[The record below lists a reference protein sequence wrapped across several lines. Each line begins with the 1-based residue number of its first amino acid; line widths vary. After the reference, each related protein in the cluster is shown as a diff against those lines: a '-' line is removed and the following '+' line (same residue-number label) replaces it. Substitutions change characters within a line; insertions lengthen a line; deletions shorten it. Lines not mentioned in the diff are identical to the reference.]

1 MAAIVNAASVTS
13 VAAGSKVRGCAT
25 RQQGASAIRGQG
37 FRVHHASTSS
47 ASSRRV
53 GSGSRAAKL
62 SVSAT
67 ASDSDAAANTMGRRD
82 LAKGALAA
90 TAAAALAAMPAGPAK
105 AEETS
110 KFWELV
116 DLPLE
121 PGVILLDIAFVD
133 DKHGFLL
140 GTRQTILETFD
151 GGKTWD
157 FKSIP
162 AAFDEDVNYRFNSV
176 SFKGSEGWIVGKPAI
191 LLHTTD
197 GGATWERV
205 GLSPRLPGAP
215 VLITATADNGQA
227 ELVTDEGAIYLTTD
241 AARNW
246 KAAVEE
252 TISATLNRTVSSG
265 ITGASYY
272 TGTFSTIARNTDGEY
287 IGLSSRGNFYMT
299 WSPGQA
305 YWQPHNRSSARRVQ
319 SMGWRPDGGVWELT
333 RGGGIFFSNTSELP
347 DDDDDF
353 TEGKI
358 GSRGFG
364 LLDLGSKPSGKQ
376 FWIVGGSGS
385 VFYSNDAGKSWKR
398 DGGTDD
404 VAANLYNVKFNGE
417 KSGFI
422 LGNDG
427 VLLRYVGA

>member
-1 MAAIVNAASVTS
+1 MAALTNAASASLAPPAS
-13 VAAGSKVRGCAT
+13 VAARAG
-25 RQQGASAIRGQG
+25 
-37 FRVHHASTSS
+37 
-47 ASSRRV
+47 SSRRAAFQGARV
-53 GSGSRAAKL
+53 PSNASARAGDAKRAAPL
-62 SVSAT
+62 VRASA
-67 ASDSDAAANTMGRRD
+67 DDAAPGFGRRD

-90 TAAAALAAMPAGPAK
+90 LSAPVIAAMPAGPAK
-105 AEETS
+105 AEEVS
-110 KFWELV
+110 KYWDIV

-157 FKSIP
+157 FKSVSN
-162 AAFDEDVNYRFNSV
+162 ALDEDVNYRFNSV
-176 SFKGSEGWIVGKPAI
+176 SFKGQEGWIVGKPAI

-197 GGATWERV
+197 GGANWERV

-215 VLITATADNGQA
+215 VLITATNSNGQA
-227 ELVTDEGAIYLTTD
+227 EMVTDEGAIYLTTD

-272 TGTFSTIARNTDGEY
+272 TGTFSTISRNDDGEY

-333 RGGGIFFSNTSELP
+333 RGGGIYFSTTNDLP
-347 DDDDDF
+347 DNDDDF
-353 TEGKI
+353 AEGKI

-364 LLDLGSKPSGKQ
+364 LLDLGAKPNGKE

-385 VFYSNDAGKSWKR
+385 VFYSNDAGRSWKR
-398 DGGTDD
+398 DRGVDG
-404 VAANLYNVKFNGE
+404 VAANLYNVKFN
-417 KSGFI
+417 SNDNGFI

-427 VLLRYVGA
+427 VLLKYNGRGV

>member
-1 MAAIVNAASVTS
+1 MAALTTAASAS
-13 VAAGSKVRGCAT
+13 VVAPVSAAARTG
-25 RQQGASAIRGQG
+25 
-37 FRVHHASTSS
+37 
-47 ASSRRV
+47 SSRRAAFTGQRVLGNVSARV
-53 GSGSRAAKL
+53 GSAKQAAPLAVRAAADD
-62 SVSAT
+62 SA
-67 ASDSDAAANTMGRRD
+67 AHLGRRD
-82 LAKGALAA
+82 IAKAALAVLSA
-90 TAAAALAAMPAGPAK
+90 PVIAAMPAGPAK
-105 AEETS
+105 AEEVS
-110 KFWELV
+110 KFWDIV

-133 DKHGFLL
+133 ENHGFLL

-157 FKSIP
+157 FKSV
-162 AAFDEDVNYRFNSV
+162 ANALDEDVNYRFNSV
-176 SFKGSEGWIVGKPAI
+176 SFKGQEGWIVGKPAI

-197 GGATWERV
+197 GGVNWERV

-215 VLITATADNGQA
+215 VLITATNSNGQA
-227 ELVTDEGAIYLTTD
+227 EMVTDEGAIYLTTD

-272 TGTFSTIARNTDGEY
+272 TGTFSTISRNNDGEY

-299 WSPGQA
+299 WAPGQA

-333 RGGGIFFSNTSELP
+333 RGGGIYFSTTNDLP
-347 DDDDDF
+347 DNDDDF
-353 TEGKI
+353 AEGKI

-364 LLDLGSKPSGKQ
+364 LLDLGAKPDGKE

-385 VFYSNDAGKSWKR
+385 VFYSKDQGRSWKR
-398 DGGTDD
+398 DRGADG
-404 VAANLYNVKFNGE
+404 VAANLYTVKFNTNAN
-417 KSGFI
+417 GFI

-427 VLLRYVGA
+427 VLLKYNGRGV

>member
-1 MAAIVNAASVTS
+1 MAALTNAASASLVAPAS
-13 VAAGSKVRGCAT
+13 VAARAG
-25 RQQGASAIRGQG
+25 
-37 FRVHHASTSS
+37 
-47 ASSRRV
+47 SSRRAAIQGARV
-53 GSGSRAAKL
+53 PSNASARAGDAKRAAPL
-62 SVSAT
+62 ARASA
-67 ASDSDAAANTMGRRD
+67 DDAAPGFGRRD
-82 LAKGALAA
+82 LAKGALV
-90 TAAAALAAMPAGPAK
+90 ALSAPVIAAMPAGPAK
-105 AEETS
+105 AEEVS
-110 KFWELV
+110 KYWDIV

-133 DKHGFLL
+133 EKHGFLL

-157 FKSIP
+157 FKSVSN
-162 AAFDEDVNYRFNSV
+162 ALDEDVNYRFNSV
-176 SFKGSEGWIVGKPAI
+176 SFKGQEGWIVGKPAI

-197 GGATWERV
+197 GGANWERV

-215 VLITATADNGQA
+215 VLITATSSNGQA
-227 ELVTDEGAIYLTTD
+227 EMVTDEGAIYLTTD

-272 TGTFSTIARNTDGEY
+272 TGTFSTISRNDDGEY

-319 SMGWRPDGGVWELT
+319 SMGWRPDGGIWELT
-333 RGGGIFFSNTSELP
+333 RGGGIYFSTTNELP
-347 DDDDDF
+347 DNDDDF
-353 TEGKI
+353 AEGKI

-364 LLDLGSKPSGKQ
+364 LLDLGAKPNGKE

-398 DGGTDD
+398 DRGADG
-404 VAANLYNVKFNGE
+404 VAANLYTVKFNTNDN
-417 KSGFI
+417 GFI

-427 VLLRYVGA
+427 VLLKYNGRGV

>member
-1 MAAIVNAASVTS
+1 MVALTNAASASLVAPAS
-13 VAAGSKVRGCAT
+13 VAARAG
-25 RQQGASAIRGQG
+25 
-37 FRVHHASTSS
+37 
-47 ASSRRV
+47 SSRRAAFQGARV
-53 GSGSRAAKL
+53 PSNASARAGDAKRAAPL
-62 SVSAT
+62 VRASA
-67 ASDSDAAANTMGRRD
+67 DDAAPGFGRRD

-90 TAAAALAAMPAGPAK
+90 LSAPVIAAMPAGPAK
-105 AEETS
+105 AEEVS
-110 KFWELV
+110 KYWDIV

-157 FKSIP
+157 FKSVSN
-162 AAFDEDVNYRFNSV
+162 ALDEDVNYRFNSV
-176 SFKGSEGWIVGKPAI
+176 SFKGQEGWIVGKPAI

-197 GGATWERV
+197 GGANWERV

-215 VLITATADNGQA
+215 VLITATSSNGQA
-227 ELVTDEGAIYLTTD
+227 EMVTDEGAIYLTTD

-272 TGTFSTIARNTDGEY
+272 TGTFSTISRNDDGEY

-299 WSPGQA
+299 WAPGQA

-333 RGGGIFFSNTSELP
+333 RGGGIYFSTTNDLP
-347 DDDDDF
+347 DNDDDF
-353 TEGKI
+353 AEGKI

-364 LLDLGSKPSGKQ
+364 LLDLGAKPNGKE

-385 VFYSNDAGKSWKR
+385 VFYSNDAGRSWKR
-398 DGGTDD
+398 DRGVDG
-404 VAANLYNVKFNGE
+404 VAANLYNVKFN
-417 KSGFI
+417 SNDNGFI

-427 VLLRYVGA
+427 VLLKYNGRGV

>member
-1 MAAIVNAASVTS
+1 MAALTNAASASLVAPAS
-13 VAAGSKVRGCAT
+13 VAARAG
-25 RQQGASAIRGQG
+25 
-37 FRVHHASTSS
+37 
-47 ASSRRV
+47 SSRRAAFQGARV
-53 GSGSRAAKL
+53 PSNASARAGDAKRAAPL
-62 SVSAT
+62 VRASA
-67 ASDSDAAANTMGRRD
+67 DDAAPGFGRRD

-90 TAAAALAAMPAGPAK
+90 LSAPVIAAMPAGPAK
-105 AEETS
+105 AEEVS
-110 KFWELV
+110 KYWDIV

-157 FKSIP
+157 FKSVSN
-162 AAFDEDVNYRFNSV
+162 ALDEDVNYRFNSV
-176 SFKGSEGWIVGKPAI
+176 SFKGQEGWIVGKPAI

-197 GGATWERV
+197 GGANWERV

-215 VLITATADNGQA
+215 VLITATNSNGQA
-227 ELVTDEGAIYLTTD
+227 EMVTDEGAIYLTTD

-272 TGTFSTIARNTDGEY
+272 TGTFSTISRNDDGEY

-333 RGGGIFFSNTSELP
+333 RGGGIYFSTTNDLP
-347 DDDDDF
+347 DNDDDF
-353 TEGKI
+353 AEGKI
-358 GSRGFG
+358 GSRCFG
-364 LLDLGSKPSGKQ
+364 LLDLGAKPNGNE

-385 VFYSNDAGKSWKR
+385 VFYSNDAGRSWKR
-398 DGGTDD
+398 DRGVDG
-404 VAANLYNVKFNGE
+404 VAANLYNVKFN
-417 KSGFI
+417 SNDNGFI

-427 VLLRYVGA
+427 VLLKYNGRGV

>member
-1 MAAIVNAASVTS
+1 VI
-13 VAAGSKVRGCAT
+13 
-25 RQQGASAIRGQG
+25 
-37 FRVHHASTSS
+37 
-47 ASSRRV
+47 
-53 GSGSRAAKL
+53 
-62 SVSAT
+62 
-67 ASDSDAAANTMGRRD
+67 
-82 LAKGALAA
+82 
-90 TAAAALAAMPAGPAK
+90 AAMPAGPAK
-105 AEETS
+105 AEEVS
-110 KFWELV
+110 KYWDIV

-157 FKSIP
+157 FKSVSN
-162 AAFDEDVNYRFNSV
+162 ALDEDVNYRFNSV
-176 SFKGSEGWIVGKPAI
+176 SFKGQEGWIVGKPAI

-197 GGATWERV
+197 GGANWERV

-215 VLITATADNGQA
+215 VLITATNSNGQA
-227 ELVTDEGAIYLTTD
+227 EMVTDEGAIYLTTD

-272 TGTFSTIARNTDGEY
+272 TGTFSTISRNDDGEY

-299 WSPGQA
+299 WAPGQA

-333 RGGGIFFSNTSELP
+333 RGGGIYFSTTNDLP
-347 DDDDDF
+347 DNDDDF
-353 TEGKI
+353 AEGKI

-364 LLDLGSKPSGKQ
+364 LLDLGAKPNGKE

-385 VFYSNDAGKSWKR
+385 VFYSNDSGRSWKR
-398 DGGTDD
+398 DRGADG
-404 VAANLYNVKFNGE
+404 VAANLYTVKFN
-417 KSGFI
+417 SNDNGFI

-427 VLLRYVGA
+427 VLLKYNGRGV

>member
-1 MAAIVNAASVTS
+1 MSVIVNAASVATAAAVSSVTS
-13 VAAGSKVRGCAT
+13 RTRATTT
-25 RQQGASAIRGQG
+25 RQAASFRGLRVPSKASPKSAGAS
-37 FRVHHASTSS
+37 
-47 ASSRRV
+47 
-53 GSGSRAAKL
+53 RAVNL
-62 SVSAT
+62 SVSAS
-67 ASDSDAAANTMGRRD
+67 AFDEAATFGRRE

-90 TAAAALAAMPAGPAK
+90 LAAPAIAAMPAGPAK
-105 AEETS
+105 AEEIS
-110 KFWELV
+110 KFWEKV

-121 PGVILLDIAFVD
+121 PGIILLDIAFVD

-176 SFKGSEGWIVGKPAI
+176 SFKGQEGWIVGKPAI

-197 GGATWERV
+197 GGANWERV

-215 VLITATADNGQA
+215 VLITATGTNGQA
-227 ELVTDEGAIYLTTD
+227 EMVTDEGAIYLTTD

-246 KAAVEE
+246 RAAVEE

-272 TGTFSTIARNTDGEY
+272 TGTFSTISRNPDGEY

-319 SMGWRPDGGVWELT
+319 SMGWRPDGGLWELT
-333 RGGGIFFSNTSELP
+333 RGGGIFFSTSNGLP
-347 DDDDDF
+347 EDDNDF
-353 TEGKI
+353 EEGRI

-364 LLDLGSKPSGKQ
+364 LLDLASKPDGKE

-385 VFYSNDAGKSWKR
+385 VFFSKDAGKSWKR
-398 DGGTDD
+398 DRGTDD
-404 VAANLYNVKFNGE
+404 VAANLYTVKFNSE

-427 VLLRYVGA
+427 VLLRYIA

>member
-1 MAAIVNAASVTS
+1 MAAIVNAASVAATS
-13 VAAGSKVRGCAT
+13 AT
-25 RQQGASAIRGQG
+25 RSSSVSARQQASFRGG
-37 FRVHHASTSS
+37 VRVQPQQHKASSCRVGCG
-47 ASSRRV
+47 ASSRR
-53 GSGSRAAKL
+53 APKL
-62 SVSAT
+62 SVT
-67 ASDSDAAANTMGRRD
+67 ADASPEDHTFGRRD

-90 TAAAALAAMPAGPAK
+90 LAAPAIAALPAGPAK
-105 AEETS
+105 AEEVS
-110 KFWELV
+110 KYWEQI

-121 PGVILLDIAFVD
+121 PGVILLDIAFID

-162 AAFDEDVNYRFNSV
+162 SAFDEDVNYRFNSI
-176 SFKGSEGWIVGKPAI
+176 SFKGQEGWIVGKPAI

-215 VLITATADNGQA
+215 VLITATNDNGQA
-227 ELVTDEGAIYLTTD
+227 EMVTDEGAIYLTTD

-272 TGTFSTIARNTDGEY
+272 TGTFSTIARNDAGEY

-319 SMGWRPDGGVWELT
+319 TMGWRPDGGIWELT
-333 RGGGIFFSNTSELP
+333 RGGGIFFSNSSSLP
-347 DDDDDF
+347 EDDDDF
-353 TEGKI
+353 SEGKI

-364 LLDLGSKPSGKQ
+364 LLDLSATPSGKDL
-376 FWIVGGSGS
+376 WIVGGSGS
-385 VFYSNDAGKSWKR
+385 VFYSNDAGKNWKR
-398 DGGTDD
+398 DRGTDG
-404 VAANLYNVKFNGE
+404 VAANLYNVKFNTD
-417 KSGFI
+417 KMGFI

-427 VLLRYVGA
+427 VLLRYIGA